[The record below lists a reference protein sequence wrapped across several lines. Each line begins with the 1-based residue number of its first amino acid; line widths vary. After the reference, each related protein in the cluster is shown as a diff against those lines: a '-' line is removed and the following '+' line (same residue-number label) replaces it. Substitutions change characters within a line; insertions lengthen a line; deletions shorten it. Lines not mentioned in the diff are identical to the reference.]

1 MAKIETS
8 FEREME
14 VRVPLR
20 LEVATGSGDI
30 SVDRGED
37 GKLRV
42 TSEFEVRAGSQ
53 KEAEELARRIREDPP
68 IEVEGDLVRV
78 GDLSRY
84 DLGRWPKRPSVVFDF
99 SVSVPFQTEVRLKS
113 GSGDQGVRNLKGPVM
128 AKVGSGD
135 IQVQDVEGRVE
146 IDTGSGDIAVVRV
159 RSSVSANIGSGDL
172 DLGEIG
178 GEVSVR
184 IGSGDAQLRHLEGSM
199 HVASGSGD
207 VNLESTV
214 PDGVE
219 WILKAGSGDV
229 GLLLPGGSR
238 FNLSAHSALGE
249 IETGFGLQASGGI
262 GKRVEGK
269 IGDNPTSNITIKT
282 AHGDIKIA
290 AEQGSV
296 VAV

>member
-84 DLGRWPKRPSVVFDF
+84 DLGKWPKGPSVVFDF

-113 GSGDQGVRNLKGPVM
+113 GSGDQGVRNLKGPVT

-159 RSSVSANIGSGDL
+159 RSSVSASIGSGDL

-229 GLLLPGGSR
+229 GLLLPDGSR

-249 IETGFGLQASGGI
+249 IETVSGLQASGGI

-290 AEQGSV
+290 AKQHSV
-296 VAV
+296 AAV